1 MQAPTTE
8 GGIAGHD
15 PQMRSCPACGA
26 ENAGSAT
33 FCWQCYRA
41 FEAPAARTGGWPRQ
55 PAHWPA
61 APTSPGPFAPPPQPQ
76 SRFGLLGAIV
86 TVTLGVVA
94 TVAFVALRQPAAGLP
109 DSFGGLQRVSNAQTD
124 AASESFR
131 ALAESDGMRADIAF
145 YGGTGEPAAAVM
157 WADAENTADVTE
169 EAFDMFV
176 EGFAEGLGAGTIGTR
191 QTTEVVGGV
200 TYRCATVSSSVTAG
214 ACMWTGGD
222 IVWVVMDVRPGD
234 GLPEAQDL
242 AVAAHDAVT

>member
-15 PQMRSCPACGA
+15 PQMHPCPACGA
-26 ENAGSAT
+26 DNADTAT
-33 FCWQCYRA
+33 FCWKCYRA
-41 FEAPAARTGGWPRQ
+41 FEAPAARAAGWPQ
-55 PAHWPA
+55 EPAHWPA
-61 APTSPGPFAPPPQPQ
+61 APTSPGPFAPAPRPK

-94 TVAFVALRQPAAGLP
+94 TVAFVALRQPAPGLP
-109 DSFGGLQRVSNAQTD
+109 DSFGGLQRVSSAQTD

-131 ALAESDGMRADIAF
+131 ALAESDGLRADMAF
-145 YGGTGEPAAAVM
+145 YGGAGEPAAAVM
-157 WADAENTADVTE
+157 WVDAENTAGGTQ

-176 EGFAEGLGAGTIGTR
+176 DGFAEGLGAGTVGTS
-191 QTTEVVGGV
+191 QTTEVVGTV
-200 TYRCATVSSSVTAG
+200 TYRCATVSSSVSAG
-214 ACMWTGGD
+214 ACMWTDDD

-242 AVAAHDAVT
+242 AVEAHDAVA